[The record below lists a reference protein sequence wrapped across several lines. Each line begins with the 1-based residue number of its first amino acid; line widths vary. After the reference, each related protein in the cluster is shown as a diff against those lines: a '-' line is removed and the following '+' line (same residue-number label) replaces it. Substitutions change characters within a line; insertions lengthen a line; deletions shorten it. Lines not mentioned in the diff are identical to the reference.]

1 MKNFIFF
8 KIAITEIIM
17 PIFITKNNTYL
28 LQNNTKQSFQSK
40 CLYVQT
46 ILYLLQN
53 NTKQKVF
60 GFQNLR
66 LVLP

>member
-1 MKNFIFF
+1 
-8 KIAITEIIM
+8 M
-17 PIFITKNNTYL
+17 PVFVTKNNTYL
-28 LQNNTKQSFQSK
+28 LQNNTNQSFQCK

-60 GFQNLR
+60 GFWKHKAYIAMN
-66 LVLP
+66 

>member
-1 MKNFIFF
+1 
-8 KIAITEIIM
+8 M

-28 LQNNTKQSFQSK
+28 LQNNTNQSFQSK

-60 GFQNLR
+60 GFWKDKAYIVMN
-66 LVLP
+66 